1 MNIIFRK
8 DDIMGKDLKGRELG
22 KGIGQRK
29 DGRYEARAIIKGE
42 KIVLYNFNLNDL
54 KREFEKEKDRIKKN
68 DITHCKDI
76 TINEWFNAWFEQY
89 KKPTLK
95 PTGVVSYKRK
105 YVNTYGK
112 ELGTIK
118 LIELNQFMVQT
129 ATSELIKKGYTPK
142 TIRDA
147 LSVLKLMLEAALG
160 NKVIDSNPTL
170 GVNVPNYAEVK
181 EERRVLTKDEQKT
194 FLDKVA
200 GSFYKEL
207 YTFMLLTGVRVG
219 EMGALQWSDI
229 DFENEFIYIKHS
241 LTCYYDKGIKTLVIT
256 TPKTQNSIRKIPFF
270 GETKKVLLSQK
281 EKQDKLKKQLGDR
294 FRQASELGNV
304 DLVFTSSMG
313 SPVTRYVL
321 EHDMKQVTK
330 EINQLEQYNA
340 IIENREPVEFEKLY
354 PHALRHT
361 FATRCIEKGIQ
372 VETVQKIMGHASIN
386 MTMSYTHILEDTLK
400 EVAEAMGNFLDI

>member
-1 MNIIFRK
+1 
-8 DDIMGKDLKGRELG
+8 MGKDLKGRELG
-22 KGIGQRK
+22 KGLGQRK
-29 DGRYEARAIIKGE
+29 DGRYEARAVIKGE

-54 KREFEKEKDRIKKN
+54 KREFEKEKDRIKRN
-68 DITHCKDI
+68 DITHCRNI
-76 TINEWFNAWFEQY
+76 TVNEWFEAWFEQY

-160 NKVIDSNPTL
+160 NRLIDSNSTL
-170 GVNVPNYAEVK
+170 GVNVPTYAEVK
-181 EERRVLTKDEQKT
+181 EERRVLSKEEQKI
-194 FLDKVA
+194 FLNKVE

-207 YTFMLLTGVRVG
+207 YSFMLLTGVRVG

-229 DFENEFIYIKHS
+229 DFENEFIYIRHS
-241 LTCYYDKGIKTLVIT
+241 LTCQYVDGIKTLVMT
-256 TPKTQNSIRKIPFF
+256 TPKTQNSIRKVPFF

-294 FRQASELGNV
+294 FRSAPELDDAN
-304 DLVFTSSMG
+304 LVFTSSMG

-321 EHDMKQVTK
+321 EHDMKQITK
-330 EINQLEQYNA
+330 EINRIECYNA
-340 IIENREPVEFEKLY
+340 LMENRTPKEFEKIY

-361 FATRCIEKGIQ
+361 FATRCIEKGMQ

-400 EVAEAMGNFLDI
+400 DAAESMGNFLDI